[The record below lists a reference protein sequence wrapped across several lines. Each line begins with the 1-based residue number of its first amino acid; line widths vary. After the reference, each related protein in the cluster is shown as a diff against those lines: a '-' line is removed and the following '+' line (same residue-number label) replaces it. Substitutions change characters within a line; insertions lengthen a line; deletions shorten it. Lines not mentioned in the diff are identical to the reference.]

1 MRQSADETAQGF
13 GHAIYIKKCF
23 RCGYAPWALLMGII
37 ADIVLGIVLHF
48 TKYDF
53 MSIIVAMA
61 TPLVLY
67 GLLVAFFQLRIAM
80 HSKYI

>member
-1 MRQSADETAQGF
+1 
-13 GHAIYIKKCF
+13 
-23 RCGYAPWALLMGII
+23 MGII